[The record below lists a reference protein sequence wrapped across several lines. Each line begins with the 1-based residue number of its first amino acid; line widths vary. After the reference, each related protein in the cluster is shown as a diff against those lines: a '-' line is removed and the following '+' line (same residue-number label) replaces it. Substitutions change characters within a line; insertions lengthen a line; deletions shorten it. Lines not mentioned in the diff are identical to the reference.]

1 MRISPAG
8 SVTAVLSPMAM
19 AIAWLISFLGA
30 LVQGSIGFGFAVL
43 AVPLLTLLD
52 PDLTPIPQLF
62 LALPITVAAA
72 WRERHHL
79 ELSGIGWIVA
89 GRVPGSL
96 LGAWILTRVSE
107 RGISLV
113 IAAITL
119 GAVLVVG
126 SGVAVPLTRTTR
138 LAAGL
143 ASGFSGT
150 TSAIGGP
157 PIALLYQRAPGGVV
171 RANLGA
177 IFTIGL
183 IINLASLFATGAVRP
198 TDYRVTAVLALPVV
212 AGFAL
217 SGRLTS
223 RVDRERLRRAIL
235 ALSTVAAVALLVDSL
250 G

>member
-1 MRISPAG
+1 MLSAAG
-8 SVTAVLSPMAM
+8 L
-19 AIAWLISFLGA
+19 AIAWLVCFLAA

-43 AVPLLTLLD
+43 AVPLLTLID
-52 PDLTPIPQLF
+52 PQLTPIPQLF

-72 WRERHHL
+72 WRERDHL
-79 ELSGIGWIVA
+79 ELSGLGWIVA

-96 LGAWILTRVSE
+96 VGAWILTRVSE
-107 RGISLV
+107 QGIGLV

-119 GAVLVVG
+119 AAVLVVA

-157 PIALLYQRAPGGVV
+157 PVALLYQRSAGEVV

-183 IINLASLFATGAVRP
+183 LINLAALFATGAVSP
-198 TDYRVTAVLALPVV
+198 SDYRATGLLAAPVL

-217 SGRLTS
+217 SGRLA
-223 RVDRERLRRAIL
+223 RRLDPVKLRQAIL
-235 ALSTVAAVALLVDSL
+235 ALSGVAAVALLVDSL
-250 G
+250 A